1 MNLVIDNKTIAIDDI
16 DEKIIAEL
24 LENSRISFS
33 DLSEKIGI
41 SRVAVSNRVARLEEI
56 GVIEKFTI
64 NLHYSYSR
72 KKTSTYIEL
81 TVLPSRIA
89 EVARIISEYKEIVVV
104 YQMSGGC
111 ILHIHGFFDDIE
123 EIQQFIENNLKHI
136 EGIQNIKIE
145 FILKKYK
152 SDFV

>member
-72 KKTSTYIEL
+72 KKTSIYIEL

-89 EVARIISEYKEIVVV
+89 EVAKIISEYKEIVVV

>member
-1 MNLVIDNKTIAIDDI
+1 MDLIIDNKTIAIDDI
-16 DEKIIAEL
+16 DKKIIAEL
-24 LENSRISFS
+24 IEDARISFS

-41 SRVAVSNRVARLEEI
+41 SRVAVANRVARLKHTGI
-56 GVIEKFTI
+56 IEKFTI

-72 KKTSTYIEL
+72 KKTSIYIEL

-89 EVARIISEYKEIVVV
+89 EVAKIISEYKEIVVV

-111 ILHIHGFFDDIE
+111 ILHVHGFFDDVE